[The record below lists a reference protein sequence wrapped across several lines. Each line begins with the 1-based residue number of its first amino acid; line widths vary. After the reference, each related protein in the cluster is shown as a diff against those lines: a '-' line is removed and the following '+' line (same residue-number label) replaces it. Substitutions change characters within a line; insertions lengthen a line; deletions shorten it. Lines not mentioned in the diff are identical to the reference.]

1 MSIDVES
8 KKPTLYE
15 RIAEQL
21 TSPLPTQEEIKPI
34 IPVHVKPTIQVP
46 VNPVQLK
53 PIFKAI
59 VKSSEKETV
68 LPKVSELPKASGLPK
83 LSELPKASGLPKL
96 SELPKASG
104 LPKVP
109 VSPIKIEE
117 PEVESP
123 IEKLKDSVLL
133 PLSSFRKN
141 KSTIE
146 FDTIPHSI
154 YLSKKHVKEVSDNKS
169 IVTVNLSGGLGYWIF
184 KILAGL
190 GYADRFK
197 KKFILCRNYI
207 TYGTKGY
214 EKQLESKITR
224 IFPELSFVDYLT
236 NTKAIYELK
245 EMTYSPLPLHN
256 SNVVLRGN
264 FNDSRYFPNNSL
276 IPDIRTT
283 YYPDTYF
290 IHIRAGDYQ
299 KTKDLDIELKQ
310 YYSNCFFLL
319 HSSIK
324 YIVFSDDNL
333 FAQHYMEQFNINYT
347 LCKKEDPVEALIEM
361 ANCAGGICA
370 NSTFS
375 WLGGFFQG
383 ETRGQIFMP
392 STWIKYKEH
401 GGIYPSWATVVP
413 VKNSL
418 VHQVNKNNYKL
429 ADIKIIKIPSG
440 RKLNYNACL
449 IGNRLFFRAVNIVE
463 QDDILTCEVDI
474 TTMECIPRTIKTL
487 KLVSKFN
494 NKHVE
499 DPRVILHKGHYFV
512 CYTDGYNI
520 GIAKLDS
527 NLDTLYSHY
536 LKKPSY
542 IRFEG
547 GDGREKNWLPISMGD
562 TIHFW
567 YSDKPRTF
575 LVYEDTGQS
584 LEYVSFIKTEQSIRC
599 NFGGIRG
606 GCSPIPY
613 DDDRKIWF
621 FHTLF
626 EGKYRIGAYLTKGL
640 TVVSITPT
648 PIITGNHI
656 VFPCGVIQHDGY
668 FYISMGVQDRD
679 VGILKVSMDLEFVAV

>member
-1 MSIDVES
+1 MYNRNDISLLKNISIDLES

-15 RIAEQL
+15 RIAEQI
-21 TSPLPTQEEIKPI
+21 SNPLPIPEETKPI
-34 IPVHVKPTIQVP
+34 IPVHVKPTVQVP
-46 VNPVQLK
+46 VKPLLVK
-53 PIFKAI
+53 PIFKPF
-59 VKSSEKETV
+59 VKTIEKEISNIQVIPKAPVIPVVSV
-68 LPKVSELPKASGLPK
+68 LPKA
-83 LSELPKASGLPKL
+83 
-96 SELPKASG
+96 
-104 LPKVP
+104 P
-109 VSPIKIEE
+109 VIPIKIEE

-123 IEKLKDSVLL
+123 IEGSSDNILL

-141 KSTIE
+141 KSIVKV
-146 FDTIPHSI
+146 DKVSPSI
-154 YLSKKHVKEVSDNKS
+154 FLSKKDVKEVSENKS

-190 GYADRFK
+190 GYAERFK

-214 EKQLESKITR
+214 EKQLESKISR
-224 IFPELSFVDYLT
+224 IFPELSFIDYLT
-236 NTKAIYELK
+236 NTKAIHELK
-245 EMTYSPLPLHN
+245 EMSYSPLPIHN

-264 FNDSRYFPNNSL
+264 FLESRYFPDNSI

-283 YYPDTYF
+283 YYPNTYF
-290 IHIRAGDYQ
+290 IHIRAGEY
-299 KTKDLDIELKQ
+299 KTIKDLNIDLKQ

-319 HSSIK
+319 HTSTK

-333 FAQHYMEQFNINYT
+333 FAQHYMEQFKVNYT
-347 LCKKEDPVEALIEM
+347 LCNKEDPVEALIEM

-392 STWIKYKEH
+392 STWIKYKDH
-401 GGIYPSWATVVP
+401 GGIYPGWATVVP

-429 ADIKIIKIPSG
+429 ADIKILKISSG
-440 RKLNYNACL
+440 RKLNYNACI

-463 QDDILTCEVDI
+463 QDDILTCELDI
-474 TTMECIPRTIKTL
+474 TTMECIPRTIKVL
-487 KLVSKFN
+487 KLLSKFN

-520 GIAKLDS
+520 GIAKLDE
-527 NLDTLYSHY
+527 NFDTIYSHY

-547 GDGREKNWLPISMGD
+547 GDGREKNWLPISMD
-562 TIHFW
+562 NTIHLW

-575 LVYEDTGQS
+575 LIYEDTGTS
-584 LEYVSFIKTEQSIRC
+584 LEYKSFIKTEQKVVC

-606 GCSPIPY
+606 GCPPIPY
-613 DDDRKIWF
+613 DDTKQIWF

-626 EGKYRIGAYLTKGL
+626 EGKYRIGAYLTEGL

-648 PIITGNHI
+648 PILTGNHI

-668 FYISMGVQDRD
+668 FYISMGVQDKD
-679 VGILKVSMDLEFVAV
+679 IGILKVSKDLDFVAV